1 MVKESYHHGDLR
13 RTLLEA
19 AAKAIGE
26 EGPAALSL
34 RALARRAG
42 VSHAAPTHHFGDKAG
57 LLTALAVEGYDLL
70 ANELTEEWS
79 TSHSFLEQGVAYV
92 RFALNHR
99 AHFEVMFRPDLYH
112 ATDPDVIAARDRAS
126 RALYTGIADRPTT
139 GAPAPPADPSAPA
152 SPAAADPDSSA
163 SPAVADPDASAPP
176 AVVDPDASA
185 SSNDRAIPDPSAS
198 STDRAISELRAAG
211 LAAWSIAHGFA
222 TLRVSG
228 AFPDLP
234 GDPDEIARAVLG
246 RLPPPGKSS

>member
-13 RTLLEA
+13 RALLEA

-112 ATDPDVIAARDRAS
+112 AMDPEVAAARDRAS
-126 RALYTGIADRPTT
+126 RALYAGIADRPTI

-152 SPAAADPDSSA
+152 PPAAANPDSSA
-163 SPAVADPDASAPP
+163 SP
-176 AVVDPDASA
+176 
-185 SSNDRAIPDPSAS
+185 
-198 STDRAISELRAAG
+198 TDRAISELRAAG

-246 RLPPPGKSS
+246 RLPPPGKSG